1 MQHLYFSFMQT
12 YRILLSPT
20 SQRLA
25 VHPLSPERGTCCML
39 FIGETLAFLLSLS
52 VSSSI
57 ILSYALTKWYQL
69 SPFTNANGFETI
81 FCLEY
86 LQILN
91 ALHMA
96 GGRNNKGLLLWDISP
111 LFQKFTEIPYNW
123 YPGPY

>member
-1 MQHLYFSFMQT
+1 
-12 YRILLSPT
+12 
-20 SQRLA
+20 
-25 VHPLSPERGTCCML
+25 ML

-69 SPFTNANGFETI
+69 STIRLADGFETI
-81 FCLEY
+81 FCLEC

-96 GGRNNKGLLLWDISP
+96 GGRNNKGLLLRDTSH
-111 LFQKFTEIPYNW
+111 LFPKFIEFPYNW